1 MSSKKRRSIEE
12 EGESLLRRG
21 ALVRVEDLL
30 RVIHE
35 VNPTGHELPA
45 PVAKRRYAL
54 KAQLQNLLVRDY
66 KNELMVEVVPDQEG
80 VVGLRYRPQDRD
92 ACHAVV
98 AELDDDARSWVR
110 LTLDLAEVDVL
121 EPSGP
126 APASVVKRPSRSSDA
141 ASADLLRAAQVALDE
156 YDYDLARHHLTSAFE
171 LSDGDV
177 AESLA
182 LLGFL
187 VDSIAAYRDAL
198 ACEST
203 LGPKAIKDGEVRA
216 LLAFAAANEGT
227 PEETR
232 RLLLGAQGRR
242 AADACLNL
250 CRAALKTGDVENAN
264 LWLERSKTFEARH
277 SEAIALTDEIAAKR
291 AASRRPR
298 EAELELL
305 ASQGDE
311 EATRRSAASL
321 LDSWPDSSLARRILR
336 EVEERTRLNRAEAYR
351 LAAEQAISSR
361 EFEAALSQFQ
371 LAIEQ
376 GATGLEPRVVIARAA
391 LEETRA
397 VATIANVAS
406 RLQAGISAEA
416 LRKYAGLSKELRER
430 IRVEAATP
438 ELQWL
443 EELVTSGSVQELS
456 ALITAVLALGEA
468 SRCTSSPLE
477 VLALLEAHQELV
489 LRARI
494 GRELLSQARAGRDA
508 LNREAAMVD
517 LSDARSAFESCRY
530 DEVIRLTDSIQ
541 TRRLPEELKEEALA
555 LGGRASTAL
564 AKVSHRREFTAL
576 MESKRF
582 WDALEIARSTTDNDS
597 FWELQRAALADQ
609 LQRAA
614 QLEVFDSTTPAAA
627 PELNKRSFEEG
638 VTLTVDPSGQT
649 AYLVS
654 SFGLHLF
661 IQEYRLSDGA
671 VTRQVA
677 LCTPEVLD
685 FCRAVLDGTSLWVTG
700 ASGAL
705 VELSTENWRI
715 LRWRGSKGL
724 VGEGEV
730 VEHVVRVPATR
741 FLWLSVRVRFS
752 ADEVVR
758 IFDLER
764 SRVHR
769 ELRGGFILSVV
780 PRPGGVA
787 ICLPGTKN
795 DGRLLSDTGVVEQT
809 LPPNTR
815 ECVVSPNGQGLVLA
829 RPEGDEDEDEDEGTI
844 HLMLL
849 NRSGSVVATVEVPDS
864 WSEGPLTLATS
875 LEAGATYILYTNGS
889 GSDSLAGYE
898 LVGDEF
904 NLLFRSPVPSE
915 TSLLQ
920 DAGSTHAV
928 LVIPGEVAPT
938 LALLGREPPGRL
950 EEHFAE
956 VPSVPF
962 MVSREF
968 CYGSAD
974 VDTAAAV
981 KEIKAKGTESARRRG
996 VDEYLHRA
1004 ESPEAVVQLSH
1015 ALRSNDLLPEAAQA
1029 LEFAIARFADDASVR
1044 LEAADVAASEN
1055 DWERVLER
1063 TERVDPQPLGKG
1075 DAHFHHLRGKAQ
1087 YCLGRLTEACG
1098 EFELA
1103 SKVDDDPCEGAK
1115 WLPWLRAL
1123 TEVERGHVVAPVSR
1137 AERLLTAIQAADARL
1152 AEGDGVGAQA
1162 LLDRG
1167 LFWSVYERQVAGR
1180 LAHSVLL
1187 QNSEMTCFR
1196 KRLVLAAFLEE
1207 RMTAFDRYRRS
1218 LPLGAMSWSEQ
1229 KLEEVAEAARVWLK
1243 EPRGGVVD

>member
-1 MSSKKRRSIEE
+1 M
-12 EGESLLRRG
+12 
-21 ALVRVEDLL
+21 RVEDLL
-30 RVIHE
+30 RVLHE
-35 VNPTGHELPA
+35 VNPTGHELPP

-54 KAQLQNLLVRDY
+54 KAQLQNLLVRDF
-66 KNELMVEVVPDQEG
+66 KNELIVEVVPDQEG

-121 EPSGP
+121 EPAGS
-126 APASVVKRPSRSSDA
+126 APASAVKRPSRSSDA

-156 YDYDLARHHLTSAFE
+156 YDYELARRHLTSAFE

-250 CRAALKTGDVENAN
+250 CRVALKAGDVENAN
-264 LWLERSKTFEARH
+264 QWLELSKTFEARH

-291 AASRRPR
+291 AASRRPQ

-305 ASQGDE
+305 ASQGDD

-321 LDSWPDSSLARRILR
+321 LDLWPDSSLARRILR
-336 EVEERTRLNRAEAYR
+336 EVEERTRSNHAEAYR

-391 LEETRA
+391 LEEARA
-397 VATIANVAS
+397 VASITNVAS

-430 IRVEAATP
+430 IRVEVAAP

-443 EELVTSGSVQELS
+443 EELVGSGSGHELT

-477 VLALLEAHQELV
+477 VLALLESHQELV
-489 LRARI
+489 IRARI
-494 GRELLSQARAGRDA
+494 GRELISQARAGRDG
-508 LNREAAMVD
+508 LHRQAAMVE
-517 LSDARSAFESCRY
+517 LSEARSALEACRY

-541 TRRLPEELKEEALA
+541 ARRLPEELKEDALA

-564 AKVSHRREFTAL
+564 AKVSRRREFTAL

-582 WDALEIARSTTDNDS
+582 WDALEIARSSADDDS
-597 FWELQRAALADQ
+597 FWELQRPALADQ
-609 LQRAA
+609 LQRVARLA
-614 QLEVFDSTTPAAA
+614 VFDSTTPAVA

-638 VTLTVDPSGQT
+638 ATLTVEPSGQT

-654 SFGLHLF
+654 SFGLHVF

-677 LCTPEVLD
+677 LRTPEVLD

-705 VELSTENWRI
+705 VELSTETWRI

-724 VGEGEV
+724 VGEGDV

-741 FLWLSVRVRFS
+741 FLWLSVRVKFS
-752 ADEVVR
+752 ADEAVR

-795 DGRLLSDTGVVEQT
+795 DGRLLSDTGVLEQT
-809 LPPNTR
+809 LPPNAR
-815 ECVVSPNGQGLVLA
+815 DCVVSPNGQGLVLA
-829 RPEGDEDEDEDEGTI
+829 RPEGDEDEDGGPI
-844 HLMLL
+844 HLILL

-875 LEAGATYILYTNGS
+875 LAAGATYILYGNGS

-898 LVGDEF
+898 FVGDEF
-904 NLLFRSPVPSE
+904 KLLFRSPIPSE

-920 DAGSTHAV
+920 DAGSSHAV
-928 LVIPGEVAPT
+928 LVIPGDVAPT
-938 LALLGREPPGRL
+938 LTLLGREAPGCFGADL
-950 EEHFAE
+950 ADAAE
-956 VPSVPF
+956 VPFV
-962 MVSREF
+962 VSREF

-981 KEIKAKGTESARRRG
+981 KEIKAKGTEAARRRG
-996 VDEYLHRA
+996 VDEYFHRA

-1015 ALRSNDLLPEAAQA
+1015 ALRSNDLLPEAALA
-1029 LEFAIARFADDASVR
+1029 LEFASARFADDASVR
-1044 LEAADVAASEN
+1044 LEAADVAAAEN

-1063 TERVDPQPLGKG
+1063 TERVDPQPLGERRS
-1075 DAHFHHLRGKAQ
+1075 HFHHLRGKAL

-1103 SKVDDDPCEGAK
+1103 SKVDDDPCQGAK

-1123 TEVERGHVVAPVSR
+1123 IEVERGHGVAPVSR
-1137 AERLLTAIQAADARL
+1137 VERLLTAIQAADARL
-1152 AEGDGVGAQA
+1152 AESDGVGAQA

-1167 LFWSVYERQVAGR
+1167 LFWSVYERQVAAR

-1218 LPLGAMSWSEQ
+1218 LPLGAMTWSEQ
-1229 KLEEVAEAARVWLK
+1229 KLEEIAEAARLWLK
-1243 EPRGGVVD
+1243 EPVVE